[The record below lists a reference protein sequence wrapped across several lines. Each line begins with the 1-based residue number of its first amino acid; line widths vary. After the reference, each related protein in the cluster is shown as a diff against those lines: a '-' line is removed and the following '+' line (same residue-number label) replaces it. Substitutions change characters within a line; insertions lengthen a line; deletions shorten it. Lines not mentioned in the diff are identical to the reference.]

1 MGDAIL
7 MYWGCTMII
16 NETDIMMNLSG
27 QPVPLASGAESI
39 AEGIDSFFQD
49 VRNEAITAE
58 GECFFDSQ
66 YGWSLLDFVHRDF
79 NELEELKIK
88 NRIREK
94 LKSRDEINQ
103 HSILITVEQGQD
115 DDIRI
120 HLEFKIKNGDVS
132 YQMNLGIDGTEVKS
146 LD

>member
-1 MGDAIL
+1 MGDARL

-16 NETDIMMNLSG
+16 NETDLMMNLSG
-27 QPVPLASGAESI
+27 QPVSLASGAESI
-39 AEGIDSFFQD
+39 AEGIDSFLQD

-58 GECFFDSQ
+58 GECFFDLQ
-66 YGWSLLDFVHRDF
+66 YGWSLLDFMHRDF

-94 LKSRDEINQ
+94 LKSRDEINPR
-103 HSILITVEQGQD
+103 SIQISINQGQD

-120 HLEFKIKNGDVS
+120 HLEFKVKNRDVA
-132 YQMNLGIDGTEVKS
+132 YQMDLRIDGTEVRL